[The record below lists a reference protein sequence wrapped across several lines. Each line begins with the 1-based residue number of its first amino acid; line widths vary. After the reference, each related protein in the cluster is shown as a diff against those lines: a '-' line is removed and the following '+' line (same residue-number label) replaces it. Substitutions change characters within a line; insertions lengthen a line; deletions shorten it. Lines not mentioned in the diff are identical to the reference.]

1 MSLLTD
7 TQGTPERVWSAIS
20 AVAAEGGSLKRDD
33 LWRWLNPPFVSG
45 GHPRPS
51 DVSAPKQAVGAA
63 ASLGLLSQEGS
74 EYALTSAL
82 PAHYA
87 GFSDLVHDRL
97 VALGPDDPDYLVLEA
112 FAWIAFEV
120 DRLGTEYPATNFA
133 DAADHA
139 LKDASAGEEAR
150 RFNSTK
156 LAAWRRWIRFL
167 GLATSLPSG
176 PGFYPCVTERVGR
189 ELHRY
194 GLKTG
199 VPLPVNEVL
208 DALALRTPYLDR
220 GTLRSTVAAR
230 AGLADDAS
238 RVSRLLS
245 SALRDLHD
253 EGRLVLHS
261 RGDAAGYVTLFPDSF
276 HGVQS
281 VLAVTIVESEDD

>member
-33 LWRWLNPPFVSG
+33 LWRWLNPPFVNG

-63 ASLGLLSQEGS
+63 ASLGLLSQEGGV
-74 EYALTSAL
+74 YALTSAL
-82 PAHYA
+82 PPHYA

-97 VALGPDDPDYLVLEA
+97 VAVGPDDPDYLVLEV
-112 FAWIAFEV
+112 FAWIGFEV
-120 DRLGTEYPATNFA
+120 DRLGPEYPATNFA

-139 LKDASAGEEAR
+139 LKDPSVGDEAR

-156 LAAWRRWIRFL
+156 LAAWRRWVRFL
-167 GLATSLPSG
+167 GLAVSLPSG

-189 ELHRY
+189 ELRRS
-194 GLKTG
+194 GLATG
-199 VPLPVNEVL
+199 VPLPANDVL
-208 DALALRTPYLDR
+208 NALALRMPYLDR
-220 GTLRSTVAAR
+220 GVLRTSVAAR
-230 AGLADDAS
+230 AGVANDAS

-245 SALRDLHD
+245 SGLRDLHD
-253 EGRLVLHS
+253 EGRLILHS
-261 RGDAAGYVTLFPDSF
+261 RGDAASYVTLFPDSF

-281 VLAVTIVESEDD
+281 VLAVTLAEGEDD